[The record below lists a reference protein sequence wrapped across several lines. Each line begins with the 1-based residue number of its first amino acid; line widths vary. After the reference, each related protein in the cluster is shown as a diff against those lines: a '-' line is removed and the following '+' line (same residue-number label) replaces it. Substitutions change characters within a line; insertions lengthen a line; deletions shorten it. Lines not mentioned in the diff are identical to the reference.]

1 MLEIVGAIITI
12 TAVQQYRFW
21 WCCVVGT
28 DEAAAADADAMH
40 INSIG
45 CDKDDD
51 NTDNRSLLS
60 PSSYHEMS
68 AVDDGVE
75 HAASVA
81 AGTQS

>member
-1 MLEIVGAIITI
+1 
-12 TAVQQYRFW
+12 
-21 WCCVVGT
+21 
-28 DEAAAADADAMH
+28 MH

-68 AVDDGVE
+68 ATVDDGVE